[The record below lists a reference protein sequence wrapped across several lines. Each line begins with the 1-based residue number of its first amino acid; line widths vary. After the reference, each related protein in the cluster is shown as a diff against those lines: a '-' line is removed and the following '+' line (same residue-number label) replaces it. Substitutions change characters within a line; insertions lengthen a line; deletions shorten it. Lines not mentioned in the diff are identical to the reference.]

1 MLGPK
6 GFDGAIIG
14 VGTVATSDGDEEV
27 LVYDVTKMIDILVT
41 SHDGWSLED
50 AQEFIEYNILGVY
63 TGETGP
69 CFVHSLGTFF
79 PEEKDVI
86 H

>member
-27 LVYDVTKMIDILVT
+27 LVYDVSKIIDILIMNN
-41 SHDGWSLED
+41 DGWSFED
-50 AQEFIEYNILGVY
+50 AQEYIK
-63 TGETGP
+63 
-69 CFVHSLGTFF
+69 S
-79 PEEKDVI
+79 
-86 H
+86 

>member
-27 LVYDVTKMIDILVT
+27 LVYDVSKIIDILIMNN
-41 SHDGWSLED
+41 DGWSFED
-50 AQEFIEYNILGVY
+50 AQEYVAYNILGVF
-63 TGETGP
+63 TGEVGP
-69 CFVHSLGTFF
+69 CFVHSMGTLF
-79 PEEKDVI
+79 PQEKDII